1 MGGWAL
7 WLPRWSRGN
16 SMCATDSDEYS
27 AIESPGRGGPG
38 MEVKT
43 QIRLGQRF
51 PENCRSIKYRTNV
64 AHLRLRY
71 HPPMLAKPF
80 FLRVVLE
87 KADEKKAAD
96 HEAQL
101 SHWPRYNVHLAH
113 R

>member
-1 MGGWAL
+1 MNTAQF
-7 WLPRWSRGN
+7 
-16 SMCATDSDEYS
+16 A
-27 AIESPGRGGPG
+27 SPGRGGPG